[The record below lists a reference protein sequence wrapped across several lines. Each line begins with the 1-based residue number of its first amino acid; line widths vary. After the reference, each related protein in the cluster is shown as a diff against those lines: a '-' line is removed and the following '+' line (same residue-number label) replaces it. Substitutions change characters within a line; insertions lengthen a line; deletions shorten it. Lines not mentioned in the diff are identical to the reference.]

1 MLAELDADGIP
12 EVSVNDVDDI
22 NFMIEKV
29 QHKFQ
34 SDIANAKKKF
44 EKVRTEKQNR
54 IIIFSFEPS
63 IGTVIRKKENI
74 KFFSEN
80 FCLNVNRNLI
90 SEKLL
95 RF

>member
-34 SDIANAKKKF
+34 SDIANAKK
-44 EKVRTEKQNR
+44 
-54 IIIFSFEPS
+54 I
-63 IGTVIRKKENI
+63 
-74 KFFSEN
+74 
-80 FCLNVNRNLI
+80 
-90 SEKLL
+90 
-95 RF
+95 

>member
-34 SDIANAKKKF
+34 SDIANAKKNLKKS
-44 EKVRTEKQNR
+44 EQKNRTELS
-54 IIIFSFEPS
+54 SF
-63 IGTVIRKKENI
+63 
-74 KFFSEN
+74 
-80 FCLNVNRNLI
+80 
-90 SEKLL
+90 LL
-95 RF
+95 SRVLALL